1 MHTINDLREHL
12 FETLAALLDKK
23 NPMDVDRAN
32 AIANV
37 AQAMVSS
44 ARAECHYLEL
54 VGGTGTGFIPEA
66 DDEARTTRL
75 VETGRSMKR

>member
-12 FETLAALLDKK
+12 FETLEALLDKK

-66 DDEARTTRL
+66 DDGLPTPRIAD
-75 VETGRSMKR
+75 GRGAGKR